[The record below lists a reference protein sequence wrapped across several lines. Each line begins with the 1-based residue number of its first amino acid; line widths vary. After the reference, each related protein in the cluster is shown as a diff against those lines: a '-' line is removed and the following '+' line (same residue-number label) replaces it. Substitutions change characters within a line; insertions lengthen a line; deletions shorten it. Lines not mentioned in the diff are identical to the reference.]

1 MKNKNAKG
9 FKNFKMNDEVY
20 KLRKKVINIIY
31 EIKNNNMNIPRIDV
45 RIGEDKNCNI
55 LGKARLKDNIIWITK
70 TAIDRNEKSLY
81 HTVLHELI
89 HTIFGCEH
97 NEKCHLMKAC
107 EPKEILSKDKLFEIF
122 RKYYNKYNN
131 LTNKQMEVA

>member
-1 MKNKNAKG
+1 MKNKKLKDFTNY
-9 FKNFKMNDEVY
+9 KMDSEVY
-20 KLRKKVINIIY
+20 KLRRKVINLIY
-31 EIKNNNMNIPRIDV
+31 ELKNEGFNLPRVDV
-45 RIGEDKNCNI
+45 RVGESKKCNV
-55 LGKARLKDNIIWITK
+55 LGLAVLKDNIIWITK
-70 TAIDRNEKSLY
+70 TAINRSEKSLY

-107 EPKEILSKDKLFEIF
+107 EPKEILSKDKLLEIF

-131 LTNKQMEVA
+131 LTNKQMEV